1 MKEIIERKEVQFI
14 GWIVTIVISIAIP
27 FITYGARIDQLEKQ
41 MAKVDVV
48 HAELSSTLTDMQ
60 VRLAQIQKDIEY
72 LKLKK

>member
-1 MKEIIERKEVQFI
+1 MKEVIEKKEVQFVA
-14 GWIVTIVISIAIP
+14 WLMALVVSIAIP

-41 MAKVDVV
+41 TANLESTRQ
-48 HAELSSTLTDMQ
+48 ELTITLTDMQ